1 MGASQ
6 EKCIRT
12 LSVVVEPLDQD
23 GGAVQGIGSA
33 RDVVEDV
40 GKGANFLRDRSWS
53 LFKGLS
59 WLLLRSA
66 THSSFFP
73 LAANLKKIFSQ
84 SCFEGAVGATLSR
97 TAWMISFL
105 LVASCVALALCSC
118 WTTAVQ
124 ERIPM
129 QSSPNR
135 QSSLTESGGEEGV
148 SQEKICRLSCSG
160 DVGFGNVFFSKI

>member
-40 GKGANFLRDRSWS
+40 GEGANFLRDRSWS
-53 LFKGLS
+53 LSKGLN

-66 THSSFFP
+66 THSSLFP
-73 LAANLKKIFSQ
+73 LAANLKK
-84 SCFEGAVGATLSR
+84 
-97 TAWMISFL
+97 SFL
-105 LVASCVALALCSC
+105 NPALK
-118 WTTAVQ
+118 
-124 ERIPM
+124 ERWVP
-129 QSSPNR
+129 PCPGR
-135 QSSLTESGGEEGV
+135 PG
-148 SQEKICRLSCSG
+148 
-160 DVGFGNVFFSKI
+160 